1 MNLTSV
7 LIRTEVIKAIR
18 RFFDQQGLVELF
30 PPVLLTSL
38 PLESAIFA
46 FETTWQHFEGDKKL
60 FMAISPESSLK
71 KMLAAG
77 VGECFAIGKSFRN
90 LEGSGDHHNPEFM
103 MLEWYR
109 LENDYHTIMRE
120 TQELFKATKKA
131 VDQYLNRPHSLTLN
145 FNDQVIDLET
155 PWPKIS
161 LVDLFQEYAQVDIK
175 DLVKDA
181 EMFSIAQNK
190 GYSIENA
197 TWDSLFDQIFL
208 NEVEPHLPK
217 TAFFLTDF
225 PARQSPLCKPRID
238 APHLAERFEV
248 YVGGMELGNG
258 NTENLNAAQIKTA
271 FEEAVKYRQQI
282 GKSAPPIDTQLLS
295 SLTTL
300 ASKYSNLAGI
310 GLGVDRL
317 AMLMAN
323 TTEIGE
329 IEPLLT
335 GQQR

>member
-1 MNLTSV
+1 MNLEPV

-18 RFFDQQGLVELF
+18 KFFTQRDLVELF

-46 FETTWQHFEGDKKL
+46 FETTWHRFDGQEQL

-71 KMLAAG
+71 KMVAAG

-90 LEGSGDHHNPEFM
+90 LEGSGEHHNPEFM

-109 LENDYHTIMRE
+109 LEATYDNIMHE
-120 TQELFKATKKA
+120 TQELFIAVKKDIDAYHNQTFDPNLSFNGLTICLTEKWPKLSLADLFEAHANLKIENILDDNSMKA
-131 VDQYLNRPHSLTLN
+131 VATQ
-145 FNDQVIDLET
+145 
-155 PWPKIS
+155 
-161 LVDLFQEYAQVDIK
+161 
-175 DLVKDA
+175 
-181 EMFSIAQNK
+181 K
-190 GYSIENA
+190 GYSIDGA
-197 TWDSLFDQIFL
+197 TWDDLFDQIFL

-225 PARQSPLCKPRID
+225 PSRLSPLCRPRADKPY
-238 APHLAERFEV
+238 LAERFEV

-258 NTENLNAAQIKTA
+258 NTENLDAKQIKKA
-271 FEEAVKYRQQI
+271 FDEAVKDRKKR
-282 GKSAPPIDTQLLS
+282 GKSAPPIDTELLKA
-295 SLTTL
+295 LTTL
-300 ASKYSNLAGI
+300 AGKYHSLAGI

-323 TTEIGE
+323 TTQIGDV
-329 IEPLLT
+329 EPLLT
-335 GQQR
+335 SQQK